1 MQICMKMTSHQK
13 QLFLTDLQRV
23 LQQRQW
29 TVSDLARGTGVNQSQ
44 VSRIVAGKFKT
55 FSSSVSRI
63 CMEIGFELVAYHSGD
78 RAERD
83 RKRISDAAISIWN
96 GTHGDTE
103 VVVSLLQEIARLRG
117 RAPRRKMTRP

>member
-1 MQICMKMTSHQK
+1 
-13 QLFLTDLQRV
+13 
-23 LQQRQW
+23 
-29 TVSDLARGTGVNQSQ
+29 
-44 VSRIVAGKFKT
+44 
-55 FSSSVSRI
+55 
-63 CMEIGFELVAYHSGD
+63 MEIGFELVAYHSGD